1 MDIAERIKKL
11 RESYGITSNELADIT
26 GIHPVSIR
34 KYETRKMV
42 PGIEVIDKMCEAL
55 RLPRMIFEGIPK
67 QYTDF
72 SFEGDFY
79 QLLFLLM
86 ANGTLD
92 ARGKC
97 VEDTEEETYFSLNPQ
112 LSKYIEIKNGDEVI
126 PIENLTIHPCADR
139 NRIIQTLN
147 RLNYYLIFMR
157 KAHAALE
164 AKGWDAKKKG
174 ETREE
179 YAARIM
185 KLAEKEQFELMLEGH
200 SWKQH
205 MTGVGNKEQTLEAL
219 DKHILE
225 GGDYYSFVMQADLPE
240 AEKNRY
246 IEAFEEAYI
255 SEIVEEQIGS
265 YPGDKSQEEKSA
277 WIDSKIELIEKY
289 KTDHPDYKEQ
299 AKQHAID
306 NAQKARE
313 TESTCFSFYKKK

>member
-11 RESYGITSNELADIT
+11 RETYGITSNELADIT

-55 RLPRMIFEGIPK
+55 RLPRMIFEGIPE

-92 ARGKC
+92 AHGKWI
-97 VEDTEEETYFSLNPQ
+97 EDSDKDTYFTFNPQ
-112 LSKYIEIKNGDEVI
+112 LSEYIEIKHGDETI
-126 PIENLTIHPCADR
+126 PLEDLSIHLHFKP
-139 NRIIQTLN
+139 NRIIQTFE
-147 RLNYYLIFMR
+147 RFEVYLELMR
-157 KAHAALE
+157 AAQDALGAKRWNTE
-164 AKGWDAKKKG
+164 AKG

-179 YAARIM
+179 YASRIV
-185 KLAEKEQFELMLEGH
+185 KIAEKEQFELMLEGH

-289 KTDHPDYKEQ
+289 KTDHPDYREQ
-299 AKQHAID
+299 AKQHAIE

-313 TESTCFSFYKKK
+313 DTNSVS

>member
-55 RLPRMIFEGIPK
+55 RLPRMIFEGIPE

-92 ARGKC
+92 ARGKWI
-97 VEDTEEETYFSLNPQ
+97 EDSDKETYFTFNPQ
-112 LSKYIEIKNGDEVI
+112 LSEYIEIKHGDEII
-126 PIENLTIHPCADR
+126 PLEDLSIHPHFNP
-139 NRIIQTLN
+139 NRIIQTFE
-147 RLNYYLIFMR
+147 RFEVYLELIR
-157 KAHAALE
+157 SAQDALGAKRWNTKA
-164 AKGWDAKKKG
+164 KG

-179 YAARIM
+179 HAARIM
-185 KLAEKEQFELMLEGH
+185 KIAEKEQLELMLEGH

-205 MTGVGNKEQTLEAL
+205 MTGVGNKEQTLDAL

-265 YPGDKSQEEKSA
+265 YPGDKSREEKSA

-299 AKQHAID
+299 AKQHAIE
-306 NAQKARE
+306 NAQKARD
-313 TESTCFSFYKKK
+313 FANK